1 MSTLVGSKTG
11 LTLSDGEA
19 VLGFAGIPEGVDS
32 EDGGGLL
39 FTTKDG
45 ELHVRT
51 LTSGFSM
58 PGDTLIE
65 ENWAGEFAFALRDD
79 NRVQVAWTK
88 RTTTQQGYTMT
99 DIGMASIGMLGDMS
113 SKSSHMTPL
122 KLSEGSYWG
131 FDLAT
136 NGDEIVLAGYHRD
149 IVTGGSWNDLTNVFM
164 IHNDDYKS
172 SSWTVKMNVL
182 SDVDIKPQDGDPL
195 AVAIGE
201 DEIHLL
207 YQAMRDDVTGI
218 ERVGL
223 FYAHGTI
230 SQTPFQFP
238 STSW

>member
-1 MSTLVGSKTG
+1 MITMSISHGQEYNSTRIHNDRYWNGWYRHVWRFEFEVVSFDASETL
-11 LTLSDGEA
+11 
-19 VLGFAGIPEGVDS
+19 
-32 EDGGGLL
+32 
-39 FTTKDG
+39 
-45 ELHVRT
+45 R
-51 LTSGFSM
+51 
-58 PGDTLIE
+58 
-65 ENWAGEFAFALRDD
+65 
-79 NRVQVAWTK
+79 
-88 RTTTQQGYTMT
+88 
-99 DIGMASIGMLGDMS
+99 
-113 SKSSHMTPL
+113 
-122 KLSEGSYWG
+122 GSYWG

-149 IVTGGSWNDLTNVFM
+149 ILTGGSWNDLTNVFM
-164 IHNDDYKS
+164 IHNDDYRS

-230 SQTPFQFP
+230 SQTPFGFKHRLVITQRCGVTC
-238 STSW
+238 SRR

>member
-1 MSTLVGSKTG
+1 
-11 LTLSDGEA
+11 
-19 VLGFAGIPEGVDS
+19 
-32 EDGGGLL
+32 
-39 FTTKDG
+39 
-45 ELHVRT
+45 
-51 LTSGFSM
+51 M

-65 ENWAGEFAFALRDD
+65 DNWAGEFAFVLRDD
-79 NRVQVAWTK
+79 NRVHVAWTK
-88 RTTTQQGYTMT
+88 RTTNQQGYTMT

-149 IVTGGSWNDLTNVFM
+149 ISTGGSWNDLTNVFM
-164 IHNDDYKS
+164 IYNDDYKS

-182 SDVDIKPQDGDPL
+182 SDIDIKPQDGDPL
-195 AVAIGE
+195 AVAIGQ
-201 DEIHLL
+201 DEIHML

-230 SQTPFQFP
+230 SQTPFSFRLQQVITPECRSYWFLKMV
-238 STSW
+238 TRMFLLQLGLR